1 MEHSRARIVHTV
13 AKYCTCALHMSQRGL
28 PRTPCVCNCE
38 NVCFVRSLARQT
50 AVRTI
55 MPGARSHNALRTIVG
70 IPLSGLEWFIHVD
83 QLFLT
88 ERLTDQST
96 ARARERSAV
105 FISFASSL
113 DIERKRLSQL
123 LLGAAVIPR
132 SSEEHG
138 VIVVGNVSAG
148 SNRSGLLVA
157 RSRLITIYSSANR
170 DCIRLHSHAN
180 APSRFPSLGDQ

>member
-96 ARARERSAV
+96 ARARERSAGFHSPLLSTSRENAWV
-105 FISFASSL
+105 NYYWAQPWYRDRQRNTESS
-113 DIERKRLSQL
+113 
-123 LLGAAVIPR
+123 
-132 SSEEHG
+132 SSG
-138 VIVVGNVSAG
+138 M
-148 SNRSGLLVA
+148 LVPV
-157 RSRLITIYSSANR
+157 RIDR
-170 DCIRLHSHAN
+170 DS
-180 APSRFPSLGDQ
+180 